1 MQFFQME
8 IAFNAIKNQILW
20 KIVCVSLG
28 DNLCS
33 WKTHKLSI
41 KRIIKIAISD
51 AIGGTFYMLT
61 SIPINDHGR

>member
-1 MQFFQME
+1 ME
-8 IAFNAIKNQILW
+8 
-20 KIVCVSLG
+20 IVCVSLG

-51 AIGGTFYMLT
+51 AISGAFYMLT

>member
-1 MQFFQME
+1 MQFFPME
-8 IAFNAIKNQILW
+8 IAFNAIKSDLME
-20 KIVCVSLG
+20 IVCVSLG

-51 AIGGTFYMLT
+51 AIGGAFYMLT